1 MGIVAAFIFFCP
13 EHSDASRSPCL
24 YRHHRHPCHDA
35 ILPSCCHDYGSKSQL
50 FSTLLPQS
58 PPRADKLSLLRRWYV
73 TCKTISESRKAEGN
87 RKVDETHTGKII
99 EEYKIQLGGNNY
111 VVSS

>member
-13 EHSDASRSPCL
+13 DHSDASRSHCL
-24 YRHHRHPCHDA
+24 YRHLSHPCHDA
-35 ILPSCCHDYGSKSQL
+35 ILPFRCHDYGSKSQL

-58 PPRADKLSLLRRWYV
+58 PRRADKLSLLRRWYV

-87 RKVDETHTGKII
+87 RKVDETHTGKIN

>member
-1 MGIVAAFIFFCP
+1 MGIVAAFIFFRP
-13 EHSDASRSPCL
+13 VHSDVSRSHCL
-24 YRHHRHPCHDA
+24 CRRHRHPCHDA
-35 ILPSCCHDYGSKSQL
+35 ILPSRCHDYGSKSQL

-58 PPRADKLSLLRRWYV
+58 PPRTAKLSLLCRWYV

-87 RKVDETHTGKII
+87 RKVDETHTGKIK